1 MSIRILR
8 AFPSTLLLLL
18 LVQPLD
24 SPLVAQNGEGRLTL
38 DRYLSWE
45 DVSSPL
51 LSPDGTQIVYQR
63 RFIDPMSDSWDSDL
77 WIMSA
82 DGSKNRFL
90 VDGSSPSWSPDG
102 TRLAYTAPG
111 EPQGTQIFVRWMDA
125 EGATSQITR
134 LAEGSPSDIRWAPD
148 GESIAFQMLVPEE
161 LGARWRID
169 MPSRPDGADWTA
181 SPRIIERLNYRRDG
195 SGWTPLGYRHV
206 FVVPATGGAPRQ
218 VTSGDWHHG
227 SFRWMPAGRSIVF
240 QSLRVEDAEHVWR
253 ESEIYSVDVETGAVE
268 QLTDRRGPDGS
279 PVPSPD
285 GSLIAYTGYDWS
297 TDTYVEAGLYVMN
310 ADGSNP
316 RLLASEKG
324 RSPGDLTWAPDG
336 SGIYFTASMRGTSH
350 LWFAPLRGEPRQVTD
365 GDFLLSVG
373 DIGRNGT
380 VVATKTSPHVP
391 RNLVS
396 FSLRR
401 PSSMQTLHVTNH
413 THLQEVE
420 LGEVEEIW
428 YTSVDGLEIQGWI
441 VKPPDFDPS
450 QEYPLILRIHGGP
463 HAMYGF
469 NFDFKNQ
476 NHAANGYVVLYTNP
490 RGSSGYGSEFGNA
503 IKNAYPDK
511 DYDDLM
517 AGVDEVLSRGYI
529 DERNLF
535 VYGGSGGGVL
545 TAWIVGHT
553 DRFTAAV
560 SKAPVINWISFVGTT
575 DGSSWYY
582 NFENM
587 PWEDPS
593 EHLRRSPLMYA
604 GNVTTPTM
612 LMTGERD
619 LRTPMEQTEQ
629 FYRALKIRKVPTAMV
644 RLTDGWHSRSR
655 PPTNFIRVQLLL
667 RNWFERFMVGDGTT
681 LQE

>member
-1 MSIRILR
+1 MSIRNIR
-8 AFPSTLLLLL
+8 AFLSTLLLLVL
-18 LVQPLD
+18 AQAIS
-24 SPLVAQNGEGRLTL
+24 SPTFAQRGQGRLTL

-45 DVSSPL
+45 DVSSPQ
-51 LSPDGTQIVYQR
+51 LSPDGTRIVYQR
-63 RFIDPMSDSWDSDL
+63 SFIDPTTDSQHSAL
-77 WIMSA
+77 WIMNA
-82 DGSKNRFL
+82 DGSRNRFL
-90 VDGSSPSWSPDG
+90 VEGSSPGWSPDG

-111 EPQGTQIFVRWMDA
+111 EPRGTQIFVRWMDA
-125 EGATSQITR
+125 EGAASQVTR
-134 LAEGSPSDIRWAPD
+134 LAEGSPSSIEWAPD
-148 GESIAFQMLVPEE
+148 GESIAFQTLVPEE
-161 LGARWRID
+161 LGPEWEID
-169 MPSRPDGADWTA
+169 MPDRPDGADWTE

-195 SGWTPLGYRHV
+195 SGWSPLGYRQL

-218 VTSGDWHHG
+218 ITSGDWDHG
-227 SFRWMPAGRSIVF
+227 SFRWMPDGRSMVF

-253 ESEIYSVDVETGAVE
+253 ESEIYSVEIETGAVKR
-268 QLTDRRGPDGS
+268 LTDRRGPDGN
-279 PVPSPD
+279 PVPSPN
-285 GSLIAYTGYDWS
+285 GNLIAYTGNDWS

-316 RLLASEKG
+316 RLLASEMG
-324 RSPGDLTWAPDG
+324 RSPGGLTWAYDG
-336 SGIYFTASMRGTSH
+336 SGVYFTASMRGTSH
-350 LWFAPLRGEPRQVTD
+350 LWFAPLDDEPRPVTE
-365 GDFLLSVG
+365 GNHLFSVG

-380 VVATKTSPHVP
+380 VVATMTSTQVP

-396 FSLRR
+396 FNVRT
-401 PSSMQTLHVTNH
+401 PSTIQTLHVTNQ
-413 THLQEVE
+413 THLDEVE

-428 YTSVDGLEIQGWI
+428 YPSVDGLQIHGWI
-441 VKPPDFDPS
+441 VKPPDFDPT
-450 QEYPLILRIHGGP
+450 QKYPLILRIHGGP
-463 HAMYGF
+463 HSAYNFG
-469 NFDFKNQ
+469 FDFKNQ

-582 NFENM
+582 NFEKM

-593 EHLRRSPLMYA
+593 EHLRRSPLMYV

-655 PPTNFIRVQLLL
+655 PPTNFIRVQLYL
-667 RNWFERFMVGDGTT
+667 RNWFERFMVGNTT
-681 LQE
+681 TQQ